1 MHPGYFVGAR
11 HDRTIGVRP
20 LLRPARE
27 NADRELPAGDREQPQ
42 NVCVVSGRRSRAT
55 PTTAR
60 TVKNLLGH
68 VPQIGAGESELESPA
83 GAKKTCDARRSEQCQ
98 GKRECR
104 AAKAEGGAERHQA
117 LALAPP
123 RRCLP
128 PPHTHPTTLRRTRRR
143 RHTTQTATWPQQ
155 APPPHRGP
163 AGRRP
168 RSRCSDSCRAPPRLA
183 LYPLPALAQR
193 TAHHDRPCKQASG
206 C

>member
-104 AAKAEGGAERHQA
+104 AAKAEDGAERHQPSRPA
-117 LALAPP
+117 RTCDFPQPRPCTPPPSGAPADVAAPHRPP
-123 RRCLP
+123 RGRSKP
-128 PPHTHPTTLRRTRRR
+128 RRRTEDPLADAEIALQR
-143 RHTTQTATWPQQ
+143 QLP
-155 APPPHRGP
+155 
-163 AGRRP
+163 
-168 RSRCSDSCRAPPRLA
+168 RAP
-183 LYPLPALAQR
+183 
-193 TAHHDRPCKQASG
+193 
-206 C
+206 